1 MDVQS
6 PSVVPKGLTI
16 GLAIFA
22 VLLGL
27 AGFGFRLMFGDSLS
41 SMLPSLVSTIA
52 IFWLG
57 IPLAFVVGSQVL
69 NRYSGRAPIQNR
81 NALTLGLLFSCVA
94 MLWMMAVYS

>member
-6 PSVVPKGLTI
+6 PSLVPKGLTI

-41 SMLPSLVSTIA
+41 SIL
-52 IFWLG
+52 
-57 IPLAFVVGSQVL
+57 PLAGEYHCDFLVGYPTGFCRGLKDIKSLLRACTDSKSQCINLGFV
-69 NRYSGRAPIQNR
+69 I
-81 NALTLGLLFSCVA
+81 
-94 MLWMMAVYS
+94 

>member
-6 PSVVPKGLTI
+6 PSLVPKGLTI

-52 IFWLG
+52 IFG
-57 IPLAFVVGSQVL
+57 
-69 NRYSGRAPIQNR
+69 
-81 NALTLGLLFSCVA
+81 
-94 MLWMMAVYS
+94 

>member
-6 PSVVPKGLTI
+6 PSLVPKGLTI

-52 IFWLG
+52 IFGWVSHWL
-57 IPLAFVVGSQVL
+57 LSWAQ
-69 NRYSGRAPIQNR
+69 R
-81 NALTLGLLFSCVA
+81 C
-94 MLWMMAVYS
+94 

>member
-6 PSVVPKGLTI
+6 PSLVPKGLTI

-27 AGFGFRLMFGDSLS
+27 AGFGFRLMFGDSFS
-41 SMLPSLVSTIA
+41 SILPSLVSTIA

-57 IPLAFVVGSQVL
+57 IPLAFVMGSKVL

-94 MLWMMAVYS
+94 MLWMMAAYS